1 MITTGSGEFVPESPF
16 LRGQRFESSGGIQTD
31 FSRTG
36 NAVRLV
42 PRPVVSTA
50 SSGAPR
56 GEPGEPG
63 SPGGP
68 GPNGDPGPDGD
79 PGPIGD
85 PGPLG
90 DPGPPGDPGG
100 PPGPPGP
107 TGPDGPNG
115 PDGPPGPEGPPGPKD
130 SVVSTSE
137 GIYAFAVTEGARP
150 WFIDIVLAGEDTDA
164 KFNAATCEET
174 ARFRSECGRFDLVF
188 AIQSKFPDWRMPDK
202 TEAQMVKANH
212 FWGQA
217 FT

>member
-1 MITTGSGEFVPESPF
+1 MITTSAGEFIPDSPF
-16 LRGQRFESSGGIQTD
+16 LRNQRFESSGGIQTD

-36 NAVRLV
+36 NAVRLA

-50 SSGAPR
+50 SASAAR
-56 GEPGEPG
+56 GEPGDP
-63 SPGGP
+63 
-68 GPNGDPGPDGD
+68 GDP
-79 PGPIGD
+79 
-85 PGPLG
+85 G

-100 PPGPPGP
+100 PGDPGSPGSPGDPGDPGPPGDP
-107 TGPDGPNG
+107 GDPGSTGEP
-115 PDGPPGPEGPPGPKD
+115 GPPGPKD

-137 GIYAFAVTEGARP
+137 GIYAFAVTEGTRP
-150 WFIDIVLAGEDTDA
+150 WFIDVVPAGEDTDA

-217 FT
+217 FI